1 VLSALQSEKQ
11 RRLTE
16 DRLKY
21 YDPYPKQLEFHAAGA
36 AHRERLLMAGN
47 QLGKTL
53 AGGFEAAIHATG
65 RYPQWWQ
72 GKRFDRPTIGW
83 ACGVTGE
90 VVRDTVQRVLVGRP
104 GQTGTGA
111 IPKDAIAELVSAR
124 GIPDLLDSIK
134 VTHVSGGQSII
145 GLKSYLS
152 GREKFQG
159 ETLSWVWLDEE
170 PPMDIYSEAL
180 TRTNIGAN
188 PVWMT
193 FTPLLGMS
201 EVVRRFLQERSDA
214 RHITSMTI
222 DDVRHYSEEEKNT
235 IIASYP
241 PHELEARTKGIPTLG
256 SGRIFPVP
264 EPALAIE
271 HQEFPAHWPK
281 IGGMD
286 FGWDH
291 PFAAVE
297 LVWDRDADIVYVAKT
312 HRLKEATPIIH
323 AGQHCHQSS
332 LNRDAAVL
340 ELGML
345 VQHIEALG
353 PVLLRQGN
361 PGPLLQMG
369 KLKVFKHLND
379 WFEEFRLYHRKDGKV
394 VKDGDDLMAATR
406 YGIMMLRFASTKAAY
421 DKFRRP
427 IEYPKVK
434 YV

>member
-1 VLSALQSEKQ
+1 MLSALRSEKQ

-134 VTHVSGGQSII
+134 VTHVSGSQSVI

-264 EPALAIE
+264 EHALAIE

-281 IGGMD
+281 IGGVD
-286 FGWDH
+286 FGWEH

-297 LVWDRDADIVYVAKT
+297 LV
-312 HRLKEATPIIH
+312 
-323 AGQHCHQSS
+323 
-332 LNRDAAVL
+332 
-340 ELGML
+340 
-345 VQHIEALG
+345 
-353 PVLLRQGN
+353 
-361 PGPLLQMG
+361 
-369 KLKVFKHLND
+369 
-379 WFEEFRLYHRKDGKV
+379 
-394 VKDGDDLMAATR
+394 
-406 YGIMMLRFASTKAAY
+406 
-421 DKFRRP
+421 
-427 IEYPKVK
+427 
-434 YV
+434 

>member
-1 VLSALQSEKQ
+1 
-11 RRLTE
+11 
-16 DRLKY
+16 
-21 YDPYPKQLEFHAAGA
+21 
-36 AHRERLLMAGN
+36 MAGN

-134 VTHVSGGQSII
+134 VTHVSGSQSVI

-222 DDVRHYSEEEKNT
+222 DDVRHIPKKRRTRSLQVIRPMNWKHAQREFQPWDLGGYFRFPNT
-235 IIASYP
+235 
-241 PHELEARTKGIPTLG
+241 R
-256 SGRIFPVP
+256 
-264 EPALAIE
+264 
-271 HQEFPAHWPK
+271 W
-281 IGGMD
+281 
-286 FGWDH
+286 
-291 PFAAVE
+291 
-297 LVWDRDADIVYVAKT
+297 
-312 HRLKEATPIIH
+312 
-323 AGQHCHQSS
+323 QSS
-332 LNRDAAVL
+332 SRSFQPIGQRSAEWISA
-340 ELGML
+340 G
-345 VQHIEALG
+345 ITR
-353 PVLLRQGN
+353 LR
-361 PGPLLQMG
+361 P
-369 KLKVFKHLND
+369 
-379 WFEEFRLYHRKDGKV
+379 
-394 VKDGDDLMAATR
+394 
-406 YGIMMLRFASTKAAY
+406 
-421 DKFRRP
+421 
-427 IEYPKVK
+427 
-434 YV
+434 